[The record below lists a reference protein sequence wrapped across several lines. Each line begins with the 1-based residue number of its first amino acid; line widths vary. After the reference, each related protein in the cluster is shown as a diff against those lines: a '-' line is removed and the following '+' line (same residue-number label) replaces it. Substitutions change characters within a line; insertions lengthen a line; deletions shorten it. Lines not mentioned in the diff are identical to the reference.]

1 MHWTQE
7 ALEELAKVPKFVRD
21 MAKKAVEHEVN
32 SSGRT
37 EIEAADVQHSR
48 DKYLGI
54 VGKKS
59 DKSGPRIAV
68 VRCET
73 VSEVCPGVACFK
85 AFNQRKIHFKDYGPD
100 AEIVGFFTCGGCPGR
115 RISRLVDN
123 LKKYGLDVVHLSSC
137 MLLEGTYPACPHI
150 EEIKKNLELKGI
162 KVVEGTHH

>member
-1 MHWTQE
+1 MYWTQE

-37 EIEAADVQHSR
+37 EIESADVQHSR
-48 DKYLGI
+48 DKYLSI
-54 VGKKS
+54 IGKKS
-59 DKSGPRIAV
+59 AKSGPRIAV

-85 AFNQRKIHFKDYGPD
+85 AFNQRKLNFKDYGPD

-123 LKKYGLDVVHLSSC
+123 LKKYGLDAVHLSSC
-137 MLLEGTYPACPHI
+137 MLLKDTYPACPLI
-150 EEIKKNLELKGI
+150 EEIKKNLELKGV